1 MGTGREAADLTIHP
15 RKFHS
20 HQHSVRKDCKNALL
34 RHMERANVMF
44 GVSFATQ
51 RPKPARLL
59 LLAATAAMLA
69 SGPSGTLAASP
80 PTLQRI
86 GTLSVPG
93 KPL

>member
-1 MGTGREAADLTIHP
+1 
-15 RKFHS
+15 
-20 HQHSVRKDCKNALL
+20 
-34 RHMERANVMF
+34 MERANVMF

>member
-1 MGTGREAADLTIHP
+1 
-15 RKFHS
+15 
-20 HQHSVRKDCKNALL
+20 
-34 RHMERANVMF
+34 MF